1 MKPTSPQRAAVSQ
14 AWLVVLIVL
23 FAFALRA
30 YRLDYFALRGDESF
44 TVQFVTLPAG
54 ELFEGIRSVEPN
66 PPLYYY
72 ALRGWMAVAG
82 QSEFAARFFSLFFG
96 VLSVPLLYQLGRS
109 IGGPRVG
116 LIAAGILAVNPFQ
129 IFHSQDVRNY
139 TLWPMWVIT
148 AWWCLWSALIR
159 RRGRGWWGYA
169 LFSLL
174 GLYTHY
180 YHAFIVLADNLF
192 VGIYLVR
199 GWRSRLWRSHPGDF
213 GGLVRTW
220 LLIQAALAAGL
231 LIWLAIGS
239 TRAIAEIYSGVSPS
253 LADIVERTL
262 TALTIGESVPRS
274 LTPALVAPALIL
286 IAVGLVALARTQA
299 NAARLF
305 AFGCVIPLVC
315 VFVVSMLRPLYL
327 PRYLNMTA
335 PAYYVLG
342 AQGVAW
348 LVARP
353 RDRVLGVVLAVAW
366 LGVSGYSHG
375 QALFNPRF
383 AKSPDWRAR
392 AAYFESNQQPGD
404 VIVQNYP
411 DPSLGFYYRGAA
423 PLLIVPTGR
432 LDDARRED
440 AGHTLNDLLSR
451 YRRVWFM
458 PAANPEWDSD
468 GLVERRLARSADRVW
483 TGKVADLPVHL
494 YETPEVFAPKIHR
507 LEVKFENGVTLVG
520 YRLATDRLH
529 AGESIRLVLYWQ
541 TDAPLGFDYN
551 VFTHLLD
558 PAGFLRGQQDNA
570 PVGGTYP
577 TSQWAPGEVIVD
589 AYDIALPADA
599 SSGAYSLEVGLYDWV
614 TQAREQTVS
623 GDDRVILP
631 ATIQV
636 GY

>member
-1 MKPTSPQRAAVSQ
+1 MMSSSPQRVAVSH

-23 FAFALRA
+23 CAFALRA

-44 TVQFVTLPAG
+44 TVQFASLPAG

-72 ALRGWMAVAG
+72 ALRGWMAVSG
-82 QSEFAARFFSLFFG
+82 QSEFAVRFFSLFFG

-109 IGGPRVG
+109 IGGRPVG
-116 LIAAGILAVNPFQ
+116 VIAAGILAVNSFQ

-139 TLWPMWVIT
+139 TLWPMWVIA

-159 RRGRGWWGYA
+159 RRARYWWGYA

-180 YHAFIVLADNLF
+180 YHAFVVLADNLF
-192 VGIYLVR
+192 VGSYLVS
-199 GWRSRLWRSHPGDF
+199 GWRSQPWRSRPAGR
-213 GGLVRTW
+213 GRLVRTW

-239 TRAIAEIYSGVSPS
+239 TRAITEIYSGISPS
-253 LADIVERTL
+253 LTDIVVRTL

-274 LTPALVAPALIL
+274 LEPALAAPALTL
-286 IAVGLVALARTQA
+286 IAVGLIVLARKQA
-299 NAARLF
+299 NAVRLF
-305 AFGCVIPLVC
+305 ALGCVIPLVC
-315 VFVVSMLRPLYL
+315 VFVVSTLRPLYL
-327 PRYLNMTA
+327 PRYLNVTA
-335 PAYYVLG
+335 PAVYVLG
-342 AQGVAW
+342 AQGFAW
-348 LVARP
+348 LAARP
-353 RDRVLGVVLAVAW
+353 RDRVLGVLLAVAW

-411 DPSLGFYYRGAA
+411 DPSLGFYYHGVA

-432 LDDARRED
+432 LDDARREE
-440 AGHTLNDLLSR
+440 AGRTLDGLLSR
-451 YRRVWFM
+451 YRRIWFM

-483 TGKVADLPVHL
+483 AGPVADLPVHL
-494 YETPEVFAPKIHR
+494 YETPAVFAPKIHR
-507 LEVKFENGVTLVG
+507 LEVKFEQGITLIG
-520 YRLATDRLH
+520 YRLAADRLRP
-529 AGESIRLVLYWQ
+529 GESIRLVLYWQ
-541 TDAPLGFDYN
+541 SDAPIPADYT

-570 PVGGTYP
+570 PVGNTYP
-577 TSQWAPGEVIVD
+577 TSSWSAGQMIVD
-589 AYDIALPADA
+589 GYDITLPADA
-599 SSGAYSLEVGLYDWV
+599 PPGAYSVEVGLYDWR
-614 TQAREQTVS
+614 TQVRLRTAQGE
-623 GDDRVILP
+623 DHVILP
-631 ATIQV
+631 VALAV
-636 GY
+636 RN